1 MLIID
6 STDKS
11 FFTFQQIFLRRQLAC
26 LLQRRD
32 GNTSWT
38 NFKLSAVIKVLE
50 NLTTS
55 PLLSD
60 LLIGQ
65 DAGHTRDLLRVQQTY
80 RGSVHHEG
88 RRLHPPRAVS
98 QVGKLNSAPSISR
111 QIKEWEL
118 FLQSEGQ
125 NIFHPASKIFGR
137 DPSSIFVTKKDK
149 NKMLTD
155 FFLSLCSQ

>member
-1 MLIID
+1 M
-6 STDKS
+6 
-11 FFTFQQIFLRRQLAC
+11 
-26 LLQRRD
+26 
-32 GNTSWT
+32 
-38 NFKLSAVIKVLE
+38 IKVLE

-98 QVGKLNSAPSISR
+98 QVGKLNSA
-111 QIKEWEL
+111 
-118 FLQSEGQ
+118 F
-125 NIFHPASKIFGR
+125 
-137 DPSSIFVTKKDK
+137 
-149 NKMLTD
+149 
-155 FFLSLCSQ
+155 SLVK